1 MGAAGR
7 VVAVSILGT
16 ALWSAEGEPIRPPG
30 AVDRPAGTSPDLGTR
45 FPRPEQPAPQSARGL
60 WADNERLRW
69 ERDAALARVAELGR
83 TVEALKRLIV
93 HAAGH
98 DKAVAS

>member
-1 MGAAGR
+1 M
-7 VVAVSILGT
+7 SILGT

-30 AVDRPAGTSPDLGTR
+30 AVDRPAGVGPDLGTR
-45 FPRPEQPAPQSARGL
+45 FPRPAADGAAGDAGL
-60 WADNERLRW
+60 WADNERLRR
-69 ERDAALARVAELGR
+69 ERDAALARVVELTR
-83 TVEALKRLIV
+83 AVEALKRLIV